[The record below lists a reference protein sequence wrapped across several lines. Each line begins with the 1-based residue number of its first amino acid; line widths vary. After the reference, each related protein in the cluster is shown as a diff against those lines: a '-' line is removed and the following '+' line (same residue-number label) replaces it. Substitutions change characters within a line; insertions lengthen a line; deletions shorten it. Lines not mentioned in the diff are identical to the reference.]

1 MAGIG
6 FALRKLLG
14 REELSSVLTGF
25 FLSAIV
31 AAGPW
36 ILTTV
41 GLLVIGSAGAS
52 SFVDAEHYLRFRSIV
67 TFLLDR
73 KSVV

>member
-6 FALRKLLG
+6 FALRKLSN
-14 REELSSVLTGF
+14 REDLSSIVSGF
-25 FLSAIV
+25 ILSAIV

-41 GLLVIGSAGAS
+41 GLLIVSYS
-52 SFVDAEHYLRFRSIV
+52 SMGYFARV
-67 TFLLDR
+67 
-73 KSVV
+73 